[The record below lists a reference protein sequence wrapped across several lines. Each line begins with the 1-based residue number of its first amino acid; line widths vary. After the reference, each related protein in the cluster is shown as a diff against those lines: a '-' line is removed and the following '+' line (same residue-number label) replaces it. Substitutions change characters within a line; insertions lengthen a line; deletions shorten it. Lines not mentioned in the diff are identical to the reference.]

1 MDHANPLENSS
12 RVVIDIKY
20 IFLKITVLPFLSFI
34 IVVILVPLIQ
44 EKLCEHVDTQNI
56 NVDTY
61 MYMYLQLTH
70 TKLPHVKYYTT
81 DSQKKFDH
89 MNFQL
94 RCS

>member
-1 MDHANPLENSS
+1 MDHANPLEHSS
-12 RVVIDIKY
+12 KVMMDIKY

-44 EKLCEHVDTQNI
+44 EKLCEHVDKQNI

-61 MYMYLQLTH
+61 MNLQLTH
-70 TKLPHVKYYTT
+70 TKLPHMKYYTT

-94 RCS
+94 RCK